1 MAGSEEK
8 LPQEQP
14 EETEEPIEDKD
25 KKKEETP
32 PKHPPLFNRD
42 KMYRNV
48 PFTVKQMDY
57 IIAGIVAAMVLVLI
71 IGLILR

>member
-1 MAGSEEK
+1 MTGPEEK
-8 LPQEQP
+8 LPSGQN
-14 EETEEPIEDKD
+14 EEAKDQTEEKD
-25 KKKEETP
+25 KQEETP

-57 IIAGIVAAMVLVLI
+57 IIAGIVAAIVLVLI

>member
-1 MAGSEEK
+1 MTEPEEK
-8 LPQEQP
+8 LPSGQNEEEKEQ
-14 EETEEPIEDKD
+14 TEE
-25 KKKEETP
+25 KEV

-57 IIAGIVAAMVLVLI
+57 IIAGIVAAMALVLI